1 MYVYRWSDARAG
13 PGVARATVT
22 LLAVYPFAVFFSAP
36 YTEGFYLLAAAA
48 AFVHF
53 ERDEWWRAAL
63 WGFVSGLVR
72 PNGALLA
79 IPLAILAFHTWRSH
93 GPRRMTPAFW
103 LALVAPGAGLFAYA
117 LFVRELTGR
126 LFAWS
131 DVQVAWGR
139 TYQVTT
145 WVGLELMRMTDQGV
159 LQYSETVPL
168 NVLNGLA
175 AVMALLLLWRV
186 GRAAGMAYVAF
197 VLVNLLP
204 ALVSG
209 GLMSVGR
216 FTSTL
221 FPLFFALAL
230 VVPER
235 HLTGWIVGFSVLQ
248 GLFAALFF
256 TWRPLF

>member
-1 MYVYRWSDARAG
+1 M
-13 PGVARATVT
+13 
-22 LLAVYPFAVFFSAP
+22 
-36 YTEGFYLLAAAA
+36 
-48 AFVHF
+48 
-53 ERDEWWRAAL
+53 
-63 WGFVSGLVR
+63 VR

-79 IPLAILAFHTWRSH
+79 IPLAILALRTWRSD
-93 GPRRMTPAFW
+93 GPRPRGPAFW
-103 LALVAPGAGLFAYA
+103 IALGAPGAGLFAYA

-131 DVQVAWGR
+131 DVQAAWGR

-145 WVGLELMRMTDQGV
+145 WVGLDLTRMTEQGV
-159 LQYSETVPL
+159 VQYSETAPL
-168 NVLNGLA
+168 TILNGMA

-186 GRAAGMAYVAF
+186 GRAAGLAYVAF
-197 VLVNLLP
+197 VVVNLLP
-204 ALVSG
+204 AIVSG